1 MIFISAH
8 SDTNYK
14 HVKLTK
20 DNTNYVGHLDN
31 YVGVFSVMQAYFS
44 GQLDSEHVRVE
55 LTYGEE
61 TDFEGAIEVAKE
73 VKPDDLVIVV
83 DVTATPTNKDFV
95 IEKCKLP
102 AIQYFLKDVL
112 KNFDYDLYPD
122 CPDPISI
129 IDEVEIYK
137 DKTDFCFFLGLP
149 CEGGDYNVDSV
160 KCKIKSVE
168 KVSKAI
174 IEICKNYSH
183 LIKHTAKNK
192 LY

>member
-20 DNTNYVGHLDN
+20 DDTNYIGHLDN

-44 GQLDSEHVRVE
+44 GKLDSEHVRVE

-73 VKPDDLVIVV
+73 VKHDDLLIVV
-83 DVTATPTNKDFV
+83 DVTATPTDKDFV
-95 IEKCKLP
+95 IEKCKSP
-102 AIQYFLKDVL
+102 AVQKYLKDVL
-112 KNFDYDLYPD
+112 KNFDYDLYTD
-122 CPDPISI
+122 CPDPVST

-137 DKTDFCFFLGLP
+137 DKTNFCFFLGLP
-149 CEGGDYNVDSV
+149 CEGGDYNVDAV

-168 KVSKAI
+168 ETSKAI

-183 LIKHTAKNK
+183 FIKHTEKGK
-192 LY
+192 FY